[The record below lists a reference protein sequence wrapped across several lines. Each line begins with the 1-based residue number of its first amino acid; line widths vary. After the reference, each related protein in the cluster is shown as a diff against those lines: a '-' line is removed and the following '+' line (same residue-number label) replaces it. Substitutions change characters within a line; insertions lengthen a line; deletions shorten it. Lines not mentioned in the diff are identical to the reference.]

1 MRYCSKC
8 GEPMDD
14 EATYCES
21 CGKRRGSGE
30 GQGFM
35 VQQGEIVQSTRMF
48 TRQQILLGAISLIG
62 GGIMIMLM
70 SSFVPNDPFF
80 DSSRGM
86 FIVMGLGSI
95 GMGVAVYILGNRNID
110 EES

>member
-1 MRYCSKC
+1 M
-8 GEPMDD
+8 EDD
-14 EATYCES
+14 ATYCES
-21 CGKRRGSGE
+21 CGKRRGSGA

-35 VQQGEIVQSTRMF
+35 VKQGEIVQSTRLF
-48 TRQQILLGAISLIG
+48 TKQQVLIGAISLIG
-62 GGIMIMLM
+62 GGVVIMMM
-70 SSFVPNDPFF
+70 SGFMPNDPFF

-95 GMGVAVYILGNRNID
+95 GMGIAVYILGNRNID